1 MFSAIA
7 TTTPRVSYSSKL
19 DVWMVFCVIFVF
31 GTLLEFTFLIFLQ
44 KHIFA
49 TRLKGLMKRSYTSA
63 SFKAAIG
70 PQGSIRGAGHVGGYT
85 AVNRSTSSMYCH
97 RGGSASQ
104 NTILTTAPASGAT
117 SQDTT
122 ATGGGGMCRGTS
134 TNTFIDGGSIGG
146 NSGCRNNSNY
156 VDGVVCNA
164 DSSNSTT
171 ADQSRLML
179 AALNAGIRGPDPV
192 STSAVS
198 SCSGSTRRRRCYDP
212 RTHVMM

>member
-1 MFSAIA
+1 MILFFEIF
-7 TTTPRVSYSSKL
+7 K
-19 DVWMVFCVIFVF
+19 FCLVCFF
-31 GTLLEFTFLIFLQ
+31 K

-134 TNTFIDGGSIGG
+134 TNTFIDGGSIGASIY
-146 NSGCRNNSNY
+146 NS
-156 VDGVVCNA
+156 
-164 DSSNSTT
+164 
-171 ADQSRLML
+171 
-179 AALNAGIRGPDPV
+179 
-192 STSAVS
+192 
-198 SCSGSTRRRRCYDP
+198 
-212 RTHVMM
+212 